1 MKIRIKNIEFKN
13 PVFTASGTFGYG
25 DELKDILPLEKL
37 GAIVTKGIS
46 LKDVEVRREKGAPHL
61 NLYGKAKEMLGN
73 KRVEISITHDKDY
86 SIGVCIVYE
95 D

>member
-46 LKDVEVRREKGAPHL
+46 LKERKGNPPPRLAETPCGLL
-61 NLYGKAKEMLGN
+61 N
-73 KRVEISITHDKDY
+73 
-86 SIGVCIVYE
+86 SIGLENI
-95 D
+95 